1 MNIVTLIGR
10 LTKDV
15 ELKYL
20 PNTGT
25 AVASFTLAIDRD
37 YKNKNGERETDF
49 IPVQLMGKISES
61 TAKYVSK
68 GDLIA
73 VNGSLR
79 IEQYDKDGEK
89 RTYTKVAAK
98 TVQFLNTKKST
109 NKENDFI
116 PNFNVDDFKSIDD
129 DDMPFC

>member
-1 MNIVTLIGR
+1 
-10 LTKDV
+10 
-15 ELKYL
+15 
-20 PNTGT
+20 
-25 AVASFTLAIDRD
+25 
-37 YKNKNGERETDF
+37 
-49 IPVQLMGKISES
+49 MGKISES

-79 IEQYDKDGEK
+79 IEQYDKNGEK

-109 NKENDFI
+109 NKESDFI

-129 DDMPFC
+129 DDMPFY